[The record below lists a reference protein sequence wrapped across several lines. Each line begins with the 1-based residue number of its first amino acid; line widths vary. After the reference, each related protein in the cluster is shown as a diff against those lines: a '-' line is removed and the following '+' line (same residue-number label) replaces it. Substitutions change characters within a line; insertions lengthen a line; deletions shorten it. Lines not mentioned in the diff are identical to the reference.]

1 MALPLKKSTVIKIGG
16 STLGAHDTTVEDLV
30 ALQKAGE
37 LPVVVHGGG
46 KAISEWLDRQGV
58 ATRFVRGLRVTDAQ
72 TLPVVLAVLSGLV
85 NKGLVAAIISQ
96 GGQALGLSGID
107 AHLIEARIRDSE
119 LGYVGEIVSINAEP
133 IRTILGAGYIP
144 VIAPVGLERPDQG
157 GEAGSPLN
165 INADT
170 AAAEIAVALGAE
182 RLIFLTDMAGVCDSS
197 GGVISRLSGAEA
209 EELMGLGT
217 ISGGMIP
224 KVEACLRALDMVPIT
239 RVIDGRVAHALL
251 SEVEGRG
258 LGTTIVR

>member
-1 MALPLKKSTVIKIGG
+1 
-16 STLGAHDTTVEDLV
+16 
-30 ALQKAGE
+30 
-37 LPVVVHGGG
+37 
-46 KAISEWLDRQGV
+46 
-58 ATRFVRGLRVTDAQ
+58 
-72 TLPVVLAVLSGLV
+72 
-85 NKGLVAAIISQ
+85 
-96 GGQALGLSGID
+96 
-107 AHLIEARIRDSE
+107 
-119 LGYVGEIVSINAEP
+119 
-133 IRTILGAGYIP
+133 
-144 VIAPVGLERPDQG
+144 VGLERPDQG

-239 RVIDGRVAHALL
+239 RVIDGRVAHALRD
-251 SEVEGRG
+251 EVEGGG

>member
-1 MALPLKKSTVIKIGG
+1 MALPMKKSIVVKIGG

-85 NKGLVAAIISQ
+85 NKGLVAAIVSQ
-96 GGQALGLSGID
+96 GGRAIGLSGID

-119 LGYVGEIVSINAEP
+119 LGYVGEIVSINPEP
-133 IRTILGAGYIP
+133 IRTLLGAGYIP
-144 VIAPVGLERPDQG
+144 VIAPVGLEHPNQG

-170 AAAEIAVALGAE
+170 AAAEIAVALSAE
-182 RLIFLTDMAGVCDSS
+182 RLIFLTDTAGVCDSL
-197 GGVISRLSGAEA
+197 GEGIPQLSDAEA
-209 EELMGLGT
+209 RELMGLGT

-224 KVEACLRALDMVPIT
+224 KVEACLQALEMVPIT
-239 RVIDGRVAHALL
+239 RIIDGRVAHALQGD
-251 SEVEGRG
+251 VDGVYP
-258 LGTTIVR
+258 GTTIVK